1 MRIFERVI
9 YKQEI
14 STNLQSS
21 IGPNQFAH
29 KKGHNTTMALFKCQ
43 QYRLN
48 WLNKDADSFDFSKA
62 FDFVSHQIV
71 CNKVKLYNINPYDI
85 NWIIN
90 FLSNRKQ
97 RHRTKSHV
105 SAFLKRD
112 GNIELYVTFTFCGNL

>member
-1 MRIFERVI
+1 MRIFERFI

-14 STNLQSS
+14 STNLRSS
-21 IGPNQFAH
+21 IGPNKFAH

-48 WLNKDADSFDFSKA
+48 WLDKDVDSFDFSNA

-97 RHRTKSHV
+97 RHRIDEIP
-105 SAFLKRD
+105 R
-112 GNIELYVTFTFCGNL
+112 FCISETRRKHRALC

>member
-1 MRIFERVI
+1 MRIFERLI
-9 YKQEI
+9 YKHEI

-21 IGPNQFAH
+21 IGPNKFAH

-48 WLNKDADSFDFSKA
+48 WLDNYVDSFDFSKA

-85 NWIIN
+85 NWIID

-97 RHRTKSHV
+97 RHRTQSYV

>member
-1 MRIFERVI
+1 
-9 YKQEI
+9 
-14 STNLQSS
+14 
-21 IGPNQFAH
+21 
-29 KKGHNTTMALFKCQ
+29 MALFKCQ

-48 WLNKDADSFDFSKA
+48 WLDNYVDSFDFSKA

-85 NWIIN
+85 NWIID

-97 RHRTKSHV
+97 RHRTQSYV